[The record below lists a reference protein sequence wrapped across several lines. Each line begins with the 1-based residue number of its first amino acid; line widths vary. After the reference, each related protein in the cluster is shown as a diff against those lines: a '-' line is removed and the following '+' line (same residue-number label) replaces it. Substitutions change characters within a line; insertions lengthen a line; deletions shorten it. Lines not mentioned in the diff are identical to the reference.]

1 MNVYMVHSE
10 SGVYSDHEYDV
21 RGIFSTYDGAR
32 QYVERQTVEVYRL
45 SGTAYNGDFSK
56 AFDVW
61 TDTTDED
68 DLQDDL
74 LWELNAHR
82 TEHVVAE
89 TRAIVPKSTDGATFS
104 YVYPD
109 GTRTDEYW
117 NTFYITEYEVLT

>member
-10 SGVYSDHEYDV
+10 SGAYSDHEYDV

-32 QYVERQTVEVYRL
+32 QYIERQAVEVYRL
-45 SGTAYNGDFSK
+45 RGTAYKCDFSK

-68 DLQDDL
+68 DL

-82 TEHVVAE
+82 TEHEVAE
-89 TRAIVPKSTDGATFS
+89 TREIAPKSTDGATFS
-104 YVYPD
+104 YAYPD
-109 GTRTDEYW
+109 GTRTGEHLD
-117 NTFYITEYEVLT
+117 TFYITEYEVLT